1 MEEIIN
7 SNKRIA
13 KNTVFLYV
21 RMLLL
26 LSISLY
32 TSRVVLQV
40 LGIDDYGIYNVVSGI
55 IVMFTFVN
63 TALTTGTQRHISYE
77 LGKPDKDVAKIF
89 TACLNTHLALVGVI
103 FLFSESIGLWFLNT
117 QMNFPEDRMT
127 AVNWVYQMA
136 ILSTLIG
143 VIRTPYE
150 STIVS
155 YERMDFYAY
164 TSIIEGCFRLAM
176 VFALKIVLF
185 DKLILYSCFMA
196 FIVICMFFVYQLYVK
211 KYFEEVRYI
220 CINDK
225 GIYKYILSFSA
236 WTLFGAFASLLE
248 TQGLN
253 VIINIT
259 WGVALNAAVGVAT
272 QVRSAL
278 YQFVAGFQKAL
289 SPQLVMTESNGNND
303 RQFDLIFT
311 SSRFAFYLMLV
322 LTIPLC
328 ANLPIVLDIWLDTV
342 PDYACQICY
351 LMLGVSLLECLS
363 YPLYTTIFATGKI
376 RVYQV
381 VVALIRCFSVTIA
394 FFISKIDCHPF
405 WIYITPCSSE
415 FIILFYRVGFLNK
428 IKDLSLKTYISKV
441 LVPVIIVVILASL
454 PVVIYKLSTDYPLS
468 VMYLLIETIC
478 FVGSTIIIVYY
489 VGMGRNERNKIIN
502 YILAFIRK

>member
-26 LSISLY
+26 LVISLY

-89 TACLNTHLALVGVI
+89 TACLNTHLALAGVVLI
-103 FLFSESIGLWFLNT
+103 FSETIGLWFLNT
-117 QMNFPEDRMT
+117 QMNFPEDRMI

-136 ILSTLIG
+136 ILSALIG
-143 VIRTPYE
+143 VVRTPYE

-164 TSIIEGCFRLAM
+164 TSIIEGCLRLAM
-176 VFALKIVLF
+176 VFALKFVLL
-185 DKLILYSCFMA
+185 DKLIAYSCFMT
-196 FIVICMFFVYQLYVK
+196 FIVICMFFAYQLYVK
-211 KYFEEVRYI
+211 KHFDEVRYI
-220 CINDK
+220 SIKDK

-303 RQFDLIFT
+303 RQFELIFT

-322 LTIPLC
+322 MTIPLC
-328 ANLPIVLDIWLDTV
+328 ANLPFVLDLWLETV
-342 PDYACQICY
+342 PDYAYQICY

-394 FFISKIDCHPF
+394 FMISKIAVQPF
-405 WIYITPCSSE
+405 WIYITPCFSE
-415 FIILFYRVGFLNK
+415 FIILFYRVGYLNK
-428 IKDLSLKTYISKV
+428 IKNLSLKTYFSSV
-441 LVPVIIVVILASL
+441 LIPVSIVVFFASL
-454 PVVIYKLSTDYPLS
+454 PVVIYKL
-468 VMYLLIETIC
+468 LIEYPFSIMSLLLETLC
-478 FVGSTIIIVYY
+478 FISSTIIIVFF
-489 VGMGRNERNKIIN
+489 VGMSSIERNKLTK
-502 YILAFIRK
+502 YILGFIRK